1 MDVTII
7 IVNWN
12 TEKCLRDCLESLYF
26 QTAGVDFEVIVIDN
40 ASSDNSTDMVN
51 NEFPGVVLIQNSEN
65 KGFAAANNQG
75 IAIAKGRYILLI
87 NSDTLIQDNAIEK
100 VVKFSDSYDKA
111 AVVACKILNPDKSLQ
126 PNCFM
131 FPSILNLFLSTFY
144 LCHLFPQNRFFGRER
159 MSWWDWRDCREV
171 DVITGCFMFVRREAI
186 NQVGMM
192 DDSYFMYFEE
202 TDWCYRFKKA
212 GWKILFTPDAEIVH
226 LGGGSSKQV
235 RSEMFQQHIRSM
247 LLFFKKHTG
256 GRSYRLACVL
266 LALCFFLR
274 VPFWL
279 AKAIFSIN
287 ARRANTKK
295 AKDYATGAFMAML
308 GVRS

>member
-12 TEKCLRDCLESLYF
+12 TEKYLRDCLKSLYF

-51 NEFPGVVLIQNSEN
+51 NEFPGVVLIKNSEN

-75 IAIAKGRYILLI
+75 IAITKGRYILLI

-131 FPSILNLFLSTFY
+131 FPSILNLFLYSPKT
-144 LCHLFPQNRFFGRER
+144 
-159 MSWWDWRDCREV
+159 
-171 DVITGCFMFVRREAI
+171 
-186 NQVGMM
+186 
-192 DDSYFMYFEE
+192 DSLVEKE
-202 TDWCYRFKKA
+202 C
-212 GWKILFTPDAEIVH
+212 
-226 LGGGSSKQV
+226 LGGTGETVEKW
-235 RSEMFQQHIRSM
+235 M
-247 LLFFKKHTG
+247 LL
-256 GRSYRLACVL
+256 LAVSCL
-266 LALCFFLR
+266 LG
-274 VPFWL
+274 
-279 AKAIFSIN
+279 
-287 ARRANTKK
+287 ARQSTK
-295 AKDYATGAFMAML
+295 L
-308 GVRS
+308 G